1 LAIVEKGIINLLILC
16 GVNVMA
22 RRKSPT
28 LTDGELRLMQVI
40 WGRGSATVGDVVDAL
55 AGRET
60 PAYST
65 VLTML
70 RILEQ
75 KGYLRHEKEG
85 RAFVYYPV
93 IEKNDA
99 RRSAIRHLMSRLF
112 DNSPESLVL
121 NLIEN
126 EELSSEDLDR
136 IKKLIEDADTK

>member
-1 LAIVEKGIINLLILC
+1 
-16 GVNVMA
+16 MA

-40 WGRGSATVGDVVDAL
+40 WGRESATVSDVVHAL
-55 AGRET
+55 AGPDA

-85 RAFVYYPV
+85 RAFVYHPV
-93 IEKNDA
+93 IGKNDA

-126 EELSSEDLDR
+126 EDLDSEDLDR
-136 IKKLIEDADTK
+136 IKKLIEDADAQ

>member
-1 LAIVEKGIINLLILC
+1 MF
-16 GVNVMA
+16 MA
-22 RRKSPT
+22 RKKSAT
-28 LTDGELRLMQVI
+28 LTDGELRLMQVV
-40 WGRGSATVGDVVDAL
+40 WGRKSATVSEVVDAL
-55 AGRET
+55 AGQKA

-75 KGYLRHEKEG
+75 KGYLRHEKDG

-93 IEKNDA
+93 IGKNDA

-126 EELSSEDLDR
+126 EDLDREDLDR
-136 IKKLIEDADTK
+136 IKKMIEDADAQ

>member
-1 LAIVEKGIINLLILC
+1 
-16 GVNVMA
+16 MA

-28 LTDGELRLMQVI
+28 LTDGELKLMQVL
-40 WGRGSATVGDVVDAL
+40 WGRESGTVSDVVDAL
-55 AGRET
+55 AGRDA

-75 KGYLRHEKEG
+75 KGYVRHEKEG
-85 RAFVYYPV
+85 RAFVYFPV
-93 IEKNDA
+93 IGENDA
-99 RRSAIRHLMSRLF
+99 RRSAIQYMMSRF
-112 DNSPESLVL
+112 FNNSPESLVL

-136 IKKLIEDADTK
+136 IKRLIDEADVE

>member
-1 LAIVEKGIINLLILC
+1 MAIVEKGIINLLILC

>member
-1 LAIVEKGIINLLILC
+1 
-16 GVNVMA
+16 MA

-40 WGRGSATVGDVVDAL
+40 WGRESATVGDVVDAL
-55 AGRET
+55 TGQDG

-93 IEKNDA
+93 IGKNDA
-99 RRSAIRHLMSRLF
+99 RRSAIKHLMSRLF

-126 EELSSEDLDR
+126 EELDREDLDR
-136 IKKLIEDADTK
+136 IKKLIDEADTP

>member
-1 LAIVEKGIINLLILC
+1 
-16 GVNVMA
+16 MA
-22 RRKSPT
+22 RQKSPT
-28 LTDGELRLMQVI
+28 LTDGELKLMQVL
-40 WGRGSATVGDVVDAL
+40 WGRGSGTVGDVVDAL

-93 IEKNDA
+93 IGKEDA

-112 DNSPESLVL
+112 DNSPETLVL

-126 EELSSEDLDR
+126 EELNPEDLDR
-136 IKKLIEDADTK
+136 IKKLIEEADTE

>member
-1 LAIVEKGIINLLILC
+1 
-16 GVNVMA
+16 MA